1 MPMNR
6 TSFIIDGFNLYH
18 SVREAAK
25 FFEGKGTKW
34 LNIKELCSSYL
45 QIVGGGAKL
54 ENIYYFSA
62 LAKHLE
68 STHPDVTT
76 RHRAFL
82 ECIKDSGVKIQL
94 ARFKKKQFLCKHCG
108 ETIKRHEEK
117 ETDVAIAST
126 IFEILFN
133 DEADNIVIMSGD
145 TDIAPAVRTAKS
157 LFPEKL
163 IGFAFPYERK
173 NKELAT
179 ISDFS
184 FTISK
189 EQYRKYQFPDPYVL
203 KSDRKINKP
212 LEW

>member
-1 MPMNR
+1 MPMDR
-6 TSFIIDGFNLYH
+6 TVFIVDGFNLYH
-18 SVREAAK
+18 SVREASK
-25 FFEGKGTKW
+25 FYDGKGTKW
-34 LNIKELCSSYL
+34 LNIIELCRSYL
-45 QIVGGGAKL
+45 YIISKTAKL
-54 ENIYYFSA
+54 EKAYYFSA
-62 LAKHLE
+62 LANHLE
-68 STHPDVTT
+68 LTRPDVTA
-76 RHRAFL
+76 RHRTFI
-82 ECIKDSGVKIQL
+82 ECIKDTGIKIHL
-94 ARFKKKQFLCKHCG
+94 ARFKKKYILCNHCG
-108 ETIKRHEEK
+108 KSIKRHEEK
-117 ETDVAIAST
+117 ETDVAIASS
-126 IFEILFN
+126 IFGILHQ

-163 IGFAFPYERK
+163 IGFAFPYGRK

-203 KSDRKINKP
+203 KSGRKINRP

>member
-34 LNIKELCSSYL
+34 LNIKELCNSYL

-54 ENIYYFSA
+54 ESIYYFSA

-82 ECIKDSGVKIQL
+82 ECIKDTGIEIHL
-94 ARFKKKQFLCKHCG
+94 ARFKKKNILCNQCG
-108 ETIKRHEEK
+108 KSIKRHEEK
-117 ETDVAIAST
+117 ETDVAIASS
-126 IFEILFN
+126 IFGILHQ
-133 DEADNIVIMSGD
+133 DEADIIVIMSGD

-163 IGFAFPYERK
+163 IGFAFPYGRK

-184 FTISK
+184 FTMSK

-203 KSDRKINKP
+203 KNGRKINKP